1 MPYKSPFVRLFPN
14 ENPALVVALGI
25 LFCPLLTHLDCLN
38 KALVVFLVI
47 PIACMHPVLF
57 LLSALMGLFYPYS
70 PLKPFD
76 ISPFFA
82 PLQKGLEQRIDA
94 LYSSDIAL
102 FYKTFLLGKSPGI
115 SLGFLFQSLG
125 LSHLLA
131 ISGFHFQSILST
143 FDLLLSRLSKGRFT
157 LVFLI
162 LIASG
167 YVLVVQL
174 SSSVLRSFLSIFLT
188 LLAPLCKRFQHP
200 KNTFYLSFI
209 LVFLVLSEK
218 SFQIGS
224 ALSFLATFGILFY
237 SKKINAF
244 LESRFVKKSFY
255 LIPQSKNLCKKFFCN
270 LLSLN
275 LAVTFVTLPYIL
287 LHIQSFPPLALITNL
302 IFPPLMLP
310 TLFLCILSMFIPI
323 LSPLCS
329 WYTGKVLA
337 LMSAIPRPLTFNL
350 YPPKDAEPLLQTILI
365 LIVGIAILR
374 SCHKTADTV

>member
-14 ENPALVVALGI
+14 ENPALVVASGV
-25 LFCPLLTHLDCLN
+25 LFCPLLCHLDSLN
-38 KALVVFLVI
+38 KALLIFLVT

-57 LLSALMGLFYPYS
+57 LLSALLGLFYPRFPVKTIDIT
-70 PLKPFD
+70 PL
-76 ISPFFA
+76 FA

-94 LYSSDIAL
+94 LYSDDISL
-102 FYKTFLLGKSPGI
+102 FYKTFLLGKSPSN
-115 SLGFLFQSLG
+115 SLSFLFQSLG

-131 ISGFHFQSILST
+131 ISGFHFQSILSS
-143 FDLLLSRLSKGRFT
+143 FDLLLSRLSKGR
-157 LVFLI
+157 LYLSFLI

-167 YVLVVQL
+167 YLLVVQL
-174 SSSVLRSFLSIFLT
+174 SSSVLRSFLSLFLT

-209 LVFLVLSEK
+209 LVFLILPEK

-237 SKKINAF
+237 SRKINAL
-244 LESRFVKKSFY
+244 LESLYVKNSFY
-255 LIPQSKNLCKKFFCN
+255 LIPRTKNLIKKFFCN

-275 LAVTFVTLPYIL
+275 LAVTLVTLPYIL
-287 LHIQSFPPLALITNL
+287 LHIQGFPPLALITNL
-302 IFPPLMLP
+302 VFPPLMLP
-310 TLFLCILSMFIPI
+310 TLFLCILSMFIPF

-329 WYTGKVLA
+329 WYTEKILT
-337 LMSAIPRPLTFNL
+337 LMDAIPRPLTFNF
-350 YPPKDAEPLLQTILI
+350 YPPEGADPLLKTLLI

-374 SCHKTADTV
+374 SCHKTTDTV